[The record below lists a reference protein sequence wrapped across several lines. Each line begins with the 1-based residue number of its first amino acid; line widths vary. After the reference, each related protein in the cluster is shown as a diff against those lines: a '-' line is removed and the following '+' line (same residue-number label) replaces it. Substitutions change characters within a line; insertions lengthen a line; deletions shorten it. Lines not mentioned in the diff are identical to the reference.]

1 MTMRNRGKRMKFVRV
16 FMNYMLKYLCGF
28 ACVLGCSVLIF
39 LTAQKNIEKYVITHT
54 EMKIQE
60 GVQLVER
67 TKEKVDLINQT
78 LYTTDEFRRLVFVNG
93 ELPKDHVLRLVKC
106 RELLEQSIVIVD
118 EVPFAFVLFENNDLF
133 ISNSQCSLSVEDHYE
148 NFLDIVLFDEEKTD
162 VSTLKALLFAEK
174 NSQSFWKLSSIT
186 YEKSGMKSMKN
197 ALLYRSEEQG
207 ELFHL
212 PYSLCALIPQ
222 DFLVDAF
229 LMENHVSDGFL
240 VVEDS
245 VTGDILVSYGAVP
258 ADSEISK
265 NNDYIAI
272 QESSNKLD
280 WKVTVGVPQSYIRDQ
295 ISGVRSLMIAYL
307 ALGLVV
313 VFGVALYF
321 SLVRYW
327 GMKRV
332 FNSFSEELKPE
343 NRGFN
348 EYKLLSQSVVKLD
361 ERKKEY
367 QLQVEALRERNRTIF
382 LEKIM
387 TRGIQTSQE
396 KQFFVE
402 YFGRIPKQY
411 CMVVVRF
418 PDTDMVSREAIIMEM
433 FRTFLEKN
441 VQFMENIRNDTNDE
455 VFLIELPS
463 GDQDCISAL
472 QEVLQEIINMVTP
485 KNGISLHIGISAVET
500 DLMNMGRCHDQAN
513 RMVQALYLFENESM
527 IQAFDTKNYSQQ
539 ENSVSSEFLSRLY
552 TVLICGHLE
561 EIEHELAQ
569 IEAIYRTKPHT
580 FEKHKERIFWSIYN
594 VFYTVMLRLNC
605 EDWRRHMP
613 SFSQKANC
621 HEMVAEFKIS
631 AQWIC
636 TFIDGNKKS
645 KNEKL
650 KDKIMQCIEEC
661 YTDAGASAYMVSQKA
676 GISEKYLFQF
686 WKEQTGETVATTLTR
701 VRINKAIEYLEKTDI
716 SNAQIAL
723 LVGFASEN
731 TFYRNFQK
739 VTGVT
744 PKTYREKLK
753 S

>member
-1 MTMRNRGKRMKFVRV
+1 MKFVRV
-16 FMNYMLKYLCGF
+16 FISYMVKYLCGF
-28 ACVLGCSVLIF
+28 ACVLSCSILIF
-39 LTAQKNIEKYVITHT
+39 IAAQENIEKYVITHT

-67 TKEKVDLINQT
+67 TKEKIDLINQT
-78 LYTTDEFRRLVFVNG
+78 LYTNDEFRRLVFVNG

-133 ISNSQCSLSVEDHYE
+133 ISNSQCSLSVKDHYE
-148 NFLDIVLFDEEKTD
+148 NFLDIAFVDEEEAD

-186 YEKSGMKSMKN
+186 YEKNGVKSMEN

-207 ELFHL
+207 EVFHL
-212 PYSLCALIPQ
+212 PYSFCVVIPQ
-222 DFLVDAF
+222 ELLIEAF
-229 LMENHVSDGFL
+229 LMQNHVADGFL
-240 VVEDS
+240 IVEDS
-245 VTGDILVSYGAVP
+245 VTGDTLVSYGSVP
-258 ADSEISK
+258 GDSEISK

-272 QESSNKLD
+272 RESSNMLD

-295 ISGVRSLMIAYL
+295 ISDVRSLMIAYL

-321 SLVRYW
+321 SLVRYF

-332 FNSFSEELKPE
+332 FSSFSEEVKTE

-367 QLQVEALRERNRTIF
+367 QLQVETLREKNRTIL

-387 TRGIQTSQE
+387 TRGIQTPQE
-396 KQFFVE
+396 KQFFAE
-402 YFGRIPKQY
+402 YFGHIPKQY
-411 CMVVVRF
+411 CMVIVRF
-418 PDTDMVSREAIIMEM
+418 PESDIASREAVIVEM
-433 FRTFLEKN
+433 IHAFLEKN
-441 VQFMENIRNDTNDE
+441 VQFLENIRNDTNDE

-463 GDQDCISAL
+463 DDQNCISEL
-472 QEVLQEIINMVTP
+472 QNALQEIIDMITA
-485 KNGISLHIGISAVET
+485 KAGTSLHVGISAVET
-500 DLMNMGRCHDQAN
+500 ELLNMGKCNDQAN
-513 RMVQALYLFENESM
+513 RMVQSLYLYENESM
-527 IQAFDTKNYSQQ
+527 IQVFDTKTYSQQ
-539 ENSVSSEFLSRLY
+539 ENTVSNEFLSRLY
-552 TVLICGHLE
+552 TVLICGQIE
-561 EIEHELAQ
+561 EIEQELAQ
-569 IEAIYRTKPHT
+569 IEAIYRTKPLT

-594 VFYTVMLRLNC
+594 VFYTVMLRINC
-605 EDWRRHMP
+605 ENWRRHIP
-613 SFSQKANC
+613 SYNPRSNC
-621 HEMVAEFKIS
+621 HEIVAEFKNS

-650 KDKIMQCIEEC
+650 KDKIMGCIEEC
-661 YTDAGASAYMVSQKA
+661 YTDPAASAYMVSQKA

-686 WKEQTGETVATTLTR
+686 WKEQTGETIASTLMR

-716 SNAQIAL
+716 SNAQIAT

-739 VTGVT
+739 ITGVT
-744 PKTYREKLK
+744 PKTYRDRLK
-753 S
+753 Q

>member
-1 MTMRNRGKRMKFVRV
+1 MKFVRV
-16 FMNYMLKYLCGF
+16 FISYMVKYLCGF

-39 LTAQKNIEKYVITHT
+39 IAAQENIEKYVITHT
-54 EMKIQE
+54 EMKMQE

-67 TKEKVDLINQT
+67 TKEKIDLINQT
-78 LYTTDEFRRLVFVNG
+78 LYTTDEFQRLVFVNG

-133 ISNSQCSLSVEDHYE
+133 ISNTQCSLSLEDHYKK
-148 NFLDIVLFDEEKTD
+148 FLDLAFWNEAQSD
-162 VSTLKALLFAEK
+162 VSTLKALLFDEK
-174 NSQSFWKLSSIT
+174 NSKSFWKLSSIT
-186 YEKSGMKSMKN
+186 YEKNGMTTMEN
-197 ALLYRSEEQG
+197 ALLYQSEEQG

-212 PYSLCALIPQ
+212 PYSFCALIPQ
-222 DFLVDAF
+222 EYLVGAF

-240 VVEDS
+240 IVEDS
-245 VTGDILVSYGAVP
+245 VTGDMLVSYGSVP
-258 ADSEISK
+258 SDGEIS
-265 NNDYIAI
+265 NNDDYIVI
-272 QESSNKLD
+272 RELSNKLG
-280 WKVTVGVPQSYIRDQ
+280 WKVTVGVPQSYINDQ

-307 ALGLVV
+307 VLGLVV
-313 VFGVALYF
+313 VLGVALYF
-321 SLVRYW
+321 SLVRFL

-332 FNSFSEELKPE
+332 FSSFSEEVKAE
-343 NRGFN
+343 NWGFN

-367 QLQVEALRERNRTIF
+367 QLQVEALREKNQTIL

-396 KQFFVE
+396 KQFFME
-402 YFGRIPKQY
+402 YFGHIPKHY
-411 CMVVVRF
+411 CMVTVRF
-418 PDTDMVSREAIIMEM
+418 SESDMVSREAIIVEM
-433 FRTFLEKN
+433 IHALLEKN
-441 VQFMENIRNDTNDE
+441 VQFLENIRNDTNDE
-455 VFLIELPS
+455 VFLIELQAGNQS
-463 GDQDCISAL
+463 CISKL
-472 QEVLQEIINMVTP
+472 QDALQEIIDTISL
-485 KNGISLHIGISAVET
+485 KAGISLHVGISAVET
-500 DLMNMGRCHDQAN
+500 ELLNMGRCHDQAN

-552 TVLICGHLE
+552 TVLICGQME
-561 EIEHELAQ
+561 EIEHELVQ
-569 IEAIYRTKPHT
+569 IEEIYRSKPHT

-613 SFSQKANC
+613 SFSQRSNC
-621 HEMVAEFKIS
+621 HEMVAEYIIS

-636 TFIDGNKKS
+636 TFIDSNKKS

-650 KDKIMQCIEEC
+650 KEKIMQCIEEC

-686 WKEQTGETVATTLTR
+686 WKEQTGETVVTTLTR
-701 VRINKAIEYLEKTDI
+701 VRINKAIDYLEKTDI
-716 SNAQIAL
+716 SNAQIAS

-739 VTGVT
+739 ATGVT
-744 PKTYREKLK
+744 PKTYRDRLK
-753 S
+753 P